1 MEKHTFLFKKYNKT
15 INRFGFC
22 NIQNN
27 QDLGN
32 GYQPQPSAS
41 AENLYL
47 DLDYSV
53 YHKSLSVIVCF
64 ICILHDGDYVA
75 ALNWGCLSL
84 LTVLDQFRILFHVI
98 DLSFYYYGEYDAPKP
113 HLILQFCR
121 CSRPIERTEQLGRRI
136 KKQQSFFSHYTYQ
149 VLNQRHEKI
158 NYVHNETQTKAAVF
172 TFVSRRQWNHTS
184 SKSTP
189 QLSHFRRRN
198 NYFGQVSLLSSFNPI
213 WWR

>member
-1 MEKHTFLFKKYNKT
+1 MEKHTFLLNKCNKT

-41 AENLYL
+41 AENL
-47 DLDYSV
+47 
-53 YHKSLSVIVCF
+53 
-64 ICILHDGDYVA
+64 
-75 ALNWGCLSL
+75 NWGCLSL
-84 LTVLDQFRILFHVI
+84 VTVLYQFRILFHVI
-98 DLSFYYYGEYDAPKP
+98 DLSFYYYWEYDAPKP

-121 CSRPIERTEQLGRRI
+121 WSRLIERTEQLGRRI
-136 KKQQSFFSHYTYQ
+136 KQQQSFFSHYTYQ

-158 NYVHNETQTKAAVF
+158 NYMHNETQTKAAVF
-172 TFVSRRQWNHTS
+172 TFVSQWNHRS
-184 SKSTP
+184 SKSIP

-198 NYFGQVSLLSSFNPI
+198 NYFG
-213 WWR
+213 

>member
-1 MEKHTFLFKKYNKT
+1 VEKHTFLFKKYNKT

-75 ALNWGCLSL
+75 ALN
-84 LTVLDQFRILFHVI
+84 
-98 DLSFYYYGEYDAPKP
+98 
-113 HLILQFCR
+113 
-121 CSRPIERTEQLGRRI
+121 
-136 KKQQSFFSHYTYQ
+136 
-149 VLNQRHEKI
+149 
-158 NYVHNETQTKAAVF
+158 
-172 TFVSRRQWNHTS
+172 
-184 SKSTP
+184 
-189 QLSHFRRRN
+189 
-198 NYFGQVSLLSSFNPI
+198 
-213 WWR
+213 